1 MIEEGLR
8 IVGLDEDTWGL
19 VTMHEVTTLSN
30 PQRSQKCSTML
41 SNPQHPQNCP
51 ILLSRLQ
58 NLLPDAQLIFQQE
71 GLSVREFGLFAGKKE
86 YRLAKEKVYSTR
98 MPV

>member
-1 MIEEGLR
+1 MFS
-8 IVGLDEDTWGL
+8 
-19 VTMHEVTTLSN
+19 H
-30 PQRSQKCSTML
+30 PQNHCPVPN
-41 SNPQHPQNCP
+41 NPQHPQNCP